1 VDPIRGRREDED
13 RTQRLD
19 LVGEPGGSRRR
30 GLPPVPGRPP
40 VPGSPPVTHRPTHH
54 GARTDQQIGP
64 RWDQTVT
71 HDRHQDADARYDGHH
86 DDAYDEHVYDEHAYD
101 DHDDSSGRRPRD
113 PLWQIAVRGVGQL
126 LVTAGLVVMLF
137 VVHEVYVTDFLNDRT
152 QGQLS
157 EEIHEQWAAA
167 PTTDPAADQVAPPVG
182 APVAVVHIPRLG
194 EDYEKVVLEGTTESE
209 LSQGP
214 GHYVGSAL
222 PGQQGNVALAG
233 HRVGKGSPFLDADK
247 LLPGDPIVVETA
259 SSWYVYR
266 VLGTP
271 GTTDYGTDANG
282 VPGQQIVTPDRVD
295 VIAPVPGGNEASA
308 PAGAYLT
315 LTTCHPKYSARQR
328 LIVHAVLDGGAISKA
343 EAPDGPPALREG

>member
-1 VDPIRGRREDED
+1 MDPIRGRREDED
-13 RTQRLD
+13 RTQSWD
-19 LVGEPGGSRRR
+19 LVSEPGRPLRR
-30 GLPPVPGRPP
+30 GLPPVPGRAPAAR
-40 VPGSPPVTHRPTHH
+40 PVTR
-54 GARTDQQIGP
+54 GAADTDQ
-64 RWDQTVT
+64 RWDATATDV
-71 HDRHQDADARYDGHH
+71 RL
-86 DDAYDEHVYDEHAYD
+86 EHVDPYGAHPYGAHPYED
-101 DHDDSSGRRPRD
+101 DRYTDRWDDDRWDDVPEDDGRRPRD
-113 PLWQIAVRGVGQL
+113 PLWQVAVRGVGQL

-137 VVHEVYVTDFLNDRT
+137 VFYEVYVTDFLNDRT

-157 EEIHEQWAAA
+157 AQIHEQWDAA
-167 PTTDPAADQVAPPVG
+167 PADPAADQVAPPVG
-182 APVAVVHIPRLG
+182 QPVAVVHIPRLG
-194 EDYEKVVLEGTTESE
+194 EDYEKVVLEGTTEDE

-222 PGQQGNVALAG
+222 PGQQGNLALAG

-271 GTTDYGTDANG
+271 GTTDYGVDANG

-328 LIVHAVLDGGAISKA
+328 LIVHAVLEGGAISKA
-343 EAPDGPPALREG
+343 EAPDGPPALQEG

>member
-1 VDPIRGRREDED
+1 VDPSRGRRDDED

-19 LVGEPGGSRRR
+19 LVSQPGGRSIR
-30 GLPPVPGRPP
+30 GNLPPVPGRPP
-40 VPGSPPVTHRPTHH
+40 VASTATRWEAG
-54 GARTDQQIGP
+54 TDQQTGLHGL
-64 RWDQTVT
+64 RWDETATDV
-71 HDRHQDADARYDGHH
+71 RHEDVDRYD
-86 DDAYDEHVYDEHAYD
+86 DRYD
-101 DHDDSSGRRPRD
+101 DDHHEDDGRSAGRPPRD

-137 VVHEVYVTDFLNDRT
+137 VFYEVYVTDFLNDRT

-157 EEIHEQWAAA
+157 DEIHEQWDAA
-167 PTTDPAADQVAPPVG
+167 PATDPAADQVAPPVG
-182 APVAVVHIPRLG
+182 QPVAVVHIPRLG
-194 EDYEKVVLEGTTESE
+194 EDYEKVVLEGTTEDE

-233 HRVGKGSPFLDADK
+233 HRVGKGSPFLDADQ

-271 GTTDYGTDANG
+271 GTTDYGIDANG
-282 VPGQQIVTPDRVD
+282 VPGQQIVTPDQVD
-295 VIAPVPGGNEASA
+295 VIAPVPGGPADVA

-343 EAPDGPPALREG
+343 EAPDGPPALQEG

>member
-1 VDPIRGRREDED
+1 MDPSRGRRDEQD
-13 RTQRLD
+13 RTQRMD
-19 LVGEPGGSRRR
+19 LVSGGRSVRG
-30 GLPPVPGRPP
+30 GLPPVPGRPA
-40 VPGSPPVTHRPTHH
+40 VPPRTPHRE
-54 GARTDQQIGP
+54 AETDQQP
-64 RWDQTVT
+64 DLRWDETATGV
-71 HDRHQDADARYDGHH
+71 RYQDDRYDDDRYDDRYDDDWHED
-86 DDAYDEHVYDEHAYD
+86 DDAPA
-101 DHDDSSGRRPRD
+101 GRRPRD
-113 PLWQIAVRGVGQL
+113 PLWQVAVRGFGQL

-137 VVHEVYVTDFLNDRT
+137 VFYEVYVTDFLNDRT

-157 EEIHEQWAAA
+157 DQIHEQWDAA
-167 PTTDPAADQVAPPVG
+167 PATDPAAEQVAPPVG

-194 EDYEKVVLEGTTESE
+194 EDYEKVVLEGTTEDE

-214 GHYVGSAL
+214 GRYVDSAL
-222 PGQQGNVALAG
+222 PGQQGNFALAG

-271 GTTDYGTDANG
+271 GTTDYGVDANG
-282 VPGQQIVTPDRVD
+282 VPGQQIVTPDQVA
-295 VIAPVPGGNEASA
+295 VINPVPGGTADAA

-328 LIVHAVLDGGAISKA
+328 LIVHAVLDGGPISKT
-343 EAPDGPPALREG
+343 EAPDGPPALQEG

>member
-1 VDPIRGRREDED
+1 MDPIRGRREDED
-13 RTQRLD
+13 RTQRWD
-19 LVGEPGGSRRR
+19 LVAEPGMRTR
-30 GLPPVPGRPP
+30 GLPPVPGRTP
-40 VPGSPPVTHRPTHH
+40 VAPQPV
-54 GARTDQQIGP
+54 AWDADTDQHSGLP
-64 RWDQTVT
+64 GLSWDETGT
-71 HDRHQDADARYDGHH
+71 HDRYT
-86 DDAYDEHVYDEHAYD
+86 DDRHTDDRYD
-101 DHDDSSGRRPRD
+101 DHWDDGGADDAGAARRRD
-113 PLWQIAVRGVGQL
+113 PLWQVAVRGLGQL
-126 LVTAGLVVMLF
+126 LVTAGLVLMLF
-137 VVHEVYVTDFLNDRT
+137 VFYEVYVTDFLNDRT

-157 EEIHEQWAAA
+157 DEIHQQWDAA
-167 PTTDPAADQVAPPVG
+167 PPADPAAPEVAPPVG
-182 APVAVVHIPRLG
+182 QPVAVVHIPRLG
-194 EDYEKVVLEGTTESE
+194 ADYERVVLEGTTEDE

-259 SSWYVYR
+259 TSWYVYR

-343 EAPDGPPALREG
+343 EAPDGPPALQEG

>member
-1 VDPIRGRREDED
+1 VDPIRGRRDDED
-13 RTQRLD
+13 RTQRWD
-19 LVGEPGGSRRR
+19 LVAEPGARSAR

-40 VPGSPPVTHRPTHH
+40 VAQQPP
-54 GARTDQQIGP
+54 AWEADTDQHPGLS
-64 RWDQTVT
+64 WDGTVT
-71 HDRHQDADARYDGHH
+71 HDRHADGDRYGAQQDDDGW
-86 DDAYDEHVYDEHAYD
+86 YD
-101 DHDDSSGRRPRD
+101 DQGDDGGAGGDGAARHRD
-113 PLWQIAVRGVGQL
+113 PLWQVAVRGLGQL
-126 LVTAGLVVMLF
+126 LLTAGLVMMLF
-137 VVHEVYVTDFLNDRT
+137 VFYEVYVTDFLNDRT

-157 EEIHEQWAAA
+157 DEIHQQWEAA
-167 PTTDPAADQVAPPVG
+167 PPADPAAPPVAPAVG
-182 APVAVVHIPRLG
+182 QPVAVLHIPRLG
-194 EDYEKVVLEGTTESE
+194 EDYQRVVLEGTTEDE

-214 GHYVGSAL
+214 GHYEGSAL
-222 PGQQGNVALAG
+222 PGQPGNLALAG

-259 SSWYVYR
+259 TSWYVYR

-271 GTTDYGTDANG
+271 GTTDYGIDANG

-295 VIAPVPGGNEASA
+295 VIAPVPGRDAAAA

-343 EAPDGPPALREG
+343 EAPDGPPALQEG

>member
-1 VDPIRGRREDED
+1 VDPVRGRREDED
-13 RTQRLD
+13 RTQRWES
-19 LVGEPGGSRRR
+19 VGEPGSRPR

-40 VPGSPPVTHRPTHH
+40 V
-54 GARTDQQIGP
+54 ARQAAPWEAETDQHAGLHGL
-64 RWDQTVT
+64 RWEETSTDVRAE
-71 HDRHQDADARYDGHH
+71 DVDRYDSWDDDHADDHADDHH
-86 DDAYDEHVYDEHAYD
+86 DGGGTDGPGDG
-101 DHDDSSGRRPRD
+101 GRRRD
-113 PLWQIAVRGVGQL
+113 PLWQVAVRGFGQL

-137 VVHEVYVTDFLNDRT
+137 VFYEIYVTDFLNDRT

-157 EEIHEQWAAA
+157 DEIHEQWDAA
-167 PTTDPAADQVAPPVG
+167 PATDPAAEQVAPAVG
-182 APVAVVHIPRLG
+182 QPVAVVHIPRLG
-194 EDYEKVVLEGTTESE
+194 EDYERVVLEGTAEDE
-209 LSQGP
+209 LSKGP

-282 VPGQQIVTPDRVD
+282 VTGQQIVTPDRVD
-295 VIAPVPGGNEASA
+295 VIAPVPGGTEASE

-315 LTTCHPKYSARQR
+315 ITTCHPKYSARQR

-343 EAPDGPPALREG
+343 EAPDGPPALQGG

>member
-1 VDPIRGRREDED
+1 MDPIRGRRDDED
-13 RTQRLD
+13 RTQSWD
-19 LVGEPGGSRRR
+19 LVSEPGRPTRR
-30 GLPPVPGRPP
+30 GLPPVPGRTP
-40 VPGSPPVTHRPTHH
+40 VAAQP
-54 GARTDQQIGP
+54 AAWQADTDQQTGLQGLS
-64 RWDQTVT
+64 WDETDR
-71 HDRHQDADARYDGHH
+71 HDRYEYDDRYGDEQYGDEQYGDDRYD
-86 DDAYDEHVYDEHAYD
+86 
-101 DHDDSSGRRPRD
+101 DDSGGAPPRD
-113 PLWQIAVRGVGQL
+113 PLWRTAVRGVGQL

-137 VVHEVYVTDFLNDRT
+137 VFYEVYVTDFLNDRT

-157 EEIHEQWAAA
+157 EQIHDQWDAA
-167 PTTDPAADQVAPPVG
+167 PADPAADQVAPPVG
-182 APVAVVHIPRLG
+182 EPVAVVHIPRLG
-194 EDYEKVVLEGTTESE
+194 EDYQRVVLEGTDEDE

-214 GHYVGSAL
+214 GHYVGTAL

-271 GTTDYGTDANG
+271 GTTDYGVDANG
-282 VPGQQIVTPDRVD
+282 VPGQQIVTPDQVD
-295 VIAPVPGGNEASA
+295 VIAPVPGGDAGAA

-328 LIVHAVLDGGAISKA
+328 LIVHAVLDGGPISKA
-343 EAPDGPPALREG
+343 EAPDGPPALQGG

>member
-1 VDPIRGRREDED
+1 MDPIRGRREDED
-13 RTQRLD
+13 RTQSWD
-19 LVGEPGGSRRR
+19 LVSEPGSLVRR

-40 VPGSPPVTHRPTHH
+40 VAPQP
-54 GARTDQQIGP
+54 AAWEADTDQQTGLHGLS
-64 RWDQTVT
+64 WDQTDV
-71 HDRHQDADARYDGHH
+71 HDRYT
-86 DDAYDEHVYDEHAYD
+86 DE
-101 DHDDSSGRRPRD
+101 DHDGYPDDQHPDDDPGQRGGRPPRD
-113 PLWQIAVRGVGQL
+113 PLWQVAVRGIGQL

-137 VVHEVYVTDFLNDRT
+137 VVYEVYVTDFLNDRT

-157 EEIHEQWAAA
+157 DEIHEQWDAA
-167 PTTDPAADQVAPPVG
+167 PTTDPAAEQVAPAVG
-182 APVAVVHIPRLG
+182 QPVAVLHVPRLG
-194 EDYEKVVLEGTTESE
+194 EDYEKVVLEGTNEDE
-209 LSQGP
+209 LSKGP

-271 GTTDYGTDANG
+271 GTTDYGSDVNG

-295 VIAPVPGGNEASA
+295 VIAPVPGGVADVA

-328 LIVHAVLDGGAISKA
+328 LIVHAVLEGGAISKA
-343 EAPDGPPALREG
+343 EAPDGPPALQEG